1 MNFLNKKGQSS
12 VMVVLTV
19 VIASILAIIIVQAFI
34 DAGNFS
40 GTVLTLANTIP
51 YILIAIGIFAGLGA
65 LGLFR

>member
-12 VMVVLTV
+12 VMAVLTV

-34 DAGNFS
+34 DAGNFT
-40 GTVLTLANTIP
+40 GTLLTLSNTVP
-51 YILIAIGIFAGLGA
+51 YVLISIGIFAGLGA

>member
-1 MNFLNKKGQSS
+1 MNAKGQQS
-12 VMVVLTV
+12 VMAVLTV
-19 VIASILAIIIVQAFI
+19 VIASVLAIIISNAFI

-40 GTVLTLANTIP
+40 GTLSTLADTIP